1 MEIRKFHASD
11 ISQIVSLFY
20 ETVHSINKQDYS
32 QEQLDA
38 WAPKDEEM
46 LKLKAWKES
55 LGLNITFIAETNGKI
70 VGFSDMTEEGYLDR
84 IYTHKDHQRR
94 GIATALVNILEA
106 EARNLGLIEMGTES
120 SITAKSFFEH
130 HGYRISESQIVE
142 RRGVRLVNY
151 KMIKQL

>member
-32 QEQLDA
+32 KEQLDA
-38 WAPKDEEM
+38 WAPKDEEII
-46 LKLKAWKES
+46 KLKTWKES
-55 LGLNITFIAETNGKI
+55 LGLNITYIAEIEGKI
-70 VGFSDMTEEGYLDR
+70 VGFSDMNQEGYLDR
-84 IYTHKDHQRR
+84 IYTHKDHQRQ
-94 GIATALVNILEA
+94 GIATALVNILES
-106 EARNLGLIEMGTES
+106 EARKLGLIEMGTEA
-120 SITAKSFFEH
+120 SITAKPFFEH